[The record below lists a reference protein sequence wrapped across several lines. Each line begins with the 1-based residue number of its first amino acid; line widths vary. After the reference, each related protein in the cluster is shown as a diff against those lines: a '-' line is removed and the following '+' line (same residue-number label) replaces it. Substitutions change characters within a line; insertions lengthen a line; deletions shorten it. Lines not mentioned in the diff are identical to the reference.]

1 MRKSLTDKTF
11 LNAIVSY
18 PLTSNGGLLGNMA
31 DSSLSSFSSIFFFL
45 NSGQGL
51 EAITPD
57 KDPFRVFY
65 WLFIIR
71 AQSTISNVMNSQS
84 LRSSEFCLS

>member
-11 LNAIVSY
+11 FNAIVSY
-18 PLTSNGGLLGNMA
+18 PLTSNGRLLGNMV
-31 DSSLSSFSSIFFFL
+31 DSSLSS
-45 NSGQGL
+45 SGQGL

-71 AQSTISNVMNSQS
+71 AQSTISNVINS
-84 LRSSEFCLS
+84 

>member
-45 NSGQGL
+45 IL
-51 EAITPD
+51 D
-57 KDPFRVFY
+57 KDWRPLLLIKILSVSFIDCLVFA
-65 WLFIIR
+65 R
-71 AQSTISNVMNSQS
+71 N
-84 LRSSEFCLS
+84 LR

>member
-18 PLTSNGGLLGNMA
+18 PLTSNGGLLGNMV
-31 DSSLSSFSSIFFFL
+31 DSSLSSFSSIFFF
-45 NSGQGL
+45 NSGLGL

-65 WLFIIR
+65 
-71 AQSTISNVMNSQS
+71 
-84 LRSSEFCLS
+84 

>member
-18 PLTSNGGLLGNMA
+18 PLSSNGGLLGNMA
-31 DSSLSSFSSIFFFL
+31 DSSLSSFSSIFF

-65 WLFIIR
+65 WLFSIR
-71 AQSTISNVMNSQS
+71 AQSTISNVINSQP
-84 LRSSEFCLS
+84 LRSSKFCLS

>member
-31 DSSLSSFSSIFFFL
+31 DSSLSSFSSIFFL
-45 NSGQGL
+45 IL
-51 EAITPD
+51 D
-57 KDPFRVFY
+57 KDWRPLLLIKILSVSFIDCLVFA
-65 WLFIIR
+65 R
-71 AQSTISNVMNSQS
+71 N
-84 LRSSEFCLS
+84 LR

>member
-31 DSSLSSFSSIFFFL
+31 DSSLSSFSSIFFF

-65 WLFIIR
+65 WLFSIR
-71 AQSTISNVMNSQS
+71 AQSTISNVINFQS